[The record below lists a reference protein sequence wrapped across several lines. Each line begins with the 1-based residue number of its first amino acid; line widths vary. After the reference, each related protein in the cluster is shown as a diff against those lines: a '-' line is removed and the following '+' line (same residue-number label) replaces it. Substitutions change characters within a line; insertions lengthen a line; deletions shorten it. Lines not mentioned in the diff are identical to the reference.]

1 MLIVVAIIAILVMVS
16 IPLAASVLDK
26 VRCATDAANERSAR
40 AIAAA
45 KYLSGEITLSQEAD
59 KDDAVY
65 LYAVNGGTGDLIS
78 REEGSFNP
86 SAHSSAYGKCVKH
99 GHDKKYLWVK
109 VLEDGTVQL
118 AWSQNAG
125 GGLLDFPGMR
135 NFAAPP
141 NDCSGTDF
149 VRRLTEN
156 KNLSKPVFGIL
167 SLCQPG
173 L

>member
-1 MLIVVAIIAILVMVS
+1 MEMLIVVAIIAVLVMVS

-45 KYLSGEITLSQEAD
+45 KYLSGEITLSQEVD

-78 REEGSFNP
+78 REDGGFDP
-86 SAHSSAYGKCVKH
+86 TKHSSAYGKCVKH

-118 AWSQNAG
+118 AWSQNAEG
-125 GGLLDFPGMR
+125 TTGLPWDGKL
-135 NFAAPP
+135 
-141 NDCSGTDF
+141 CSA
-149 VRRLTEN
+149 
-156 KNLSKPVFGIL
+156 S
-167 SLCQPG
+167 Q
-173 L
+173 